1 MTTPK
6 QEIDLIIASVPGWKA
21 DLLTELR
28 SIILRSDGSIIET
41 VKWKMPSK
49 PLGSAVWESDGIICV
64 ADILK
69 AAVRLT
75 FPSAA
80 KFAADDALF
89 NTRLDSKTV
98 RAIDFSEDE
107 LPHREGLQNLVKL
120 AISFNQ
126 SK

>member
-28 SIILRSDGSIIET
+28 SIILGSDGSVIET

-69 AAVRLT
+69 TAVRLT

-80 KFAADDALF
+80 KFAADNSLF
-89 NTRLDSKTV
+89 NARLDSKTV
-98 RAIDFSEDE
+98 RAIDFSESD
-107 LPHREGLQNLVKL
+107 LPNQEGLQDLVKL